1 MLICVWPALLLA
13 APADQHGDGGLL
25 SDADLNASLALPK
38 VLGADGVVIW
48 GSLHLQSAAMQ
59 AQYWK
64 HLREKTG
71 PLVERIHML

>member
-1 MLICVWPALLLA
+1 MLILCV
-13 APADQHGDGGLL
+13 APGADQHGDGGLL

-38 VLGADGVVIW
+38 ALGADGVVIW